1 MVKFS
6 QVLICVPPGNL
17 GVVYNQCSSRFLL
30 RGRFFTIVPQVSG
43 WWQYICLSVCV
54 SRWTEPV
61 FWHFGLLYSP
71 LSADYGK
78 SFHDISHLI
87 NNTFIRKEFGLLAGP
102 GNSQQV
108 SCLITSVHAGKH
120 SGWWQYVC
128 VSACLCV
135 CVCVCDCLACMCR
148 HISRLGSCCPISL
161 SHHSSVSTLS
171 STCHCGHAAQNTG
184 VKTRQWEQQNHQTHF
199 S

>member
-120 SGWWQYVC
+120 SGWWQT
-128 VSACLCV
+128 LCV
-135 CVCVCDCLACMCR
+135 CMSVCMCVCLW
-148 HISRLGSCCPISL
+148 L
-161 SHHSSVSTLS
+161 SVVHVQTRQPSWFLLS
-171 STCHCGHAAQNTG
+171 NQLEPCHCGHMPLWS
-184 VKTRQWEQQNHQTHF
+184 RCSEHWCED
-199 S
+199 